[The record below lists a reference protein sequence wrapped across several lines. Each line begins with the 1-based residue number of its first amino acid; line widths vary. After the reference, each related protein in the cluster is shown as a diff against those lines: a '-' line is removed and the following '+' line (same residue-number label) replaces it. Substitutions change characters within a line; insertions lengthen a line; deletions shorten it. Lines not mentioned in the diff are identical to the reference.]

1 MSPVDLRQLILSVVA
16 DHQSLAS
23 MVNLKLSS
31 DVPNEFFIHRVDIEI
46 LRRVIENLLSN
57 ALKYSTEESTI
68 TVRLAYLES
77 NGHHPQIQVFDSG
90 PGIDPEYRDLI
101 FDKFAITNLKRAG
114 VPQTGIGLA
123 FSRRAIE
130 AHGGKLYVTNNQ
142 PHGSIFTIELY
153 SSAE

>member
-1 MSPVDLRQLILSVVA
+1 MSQD
-16 DHQSLAS
+16 
-23 MVNLKLSS
+23 
-31 DVPNEFFIHRVDIEI
+31 
-46 LRRVIENLLSN
+46 
-57 ALKYSTEESTI
+57 
-68 TVRLAYLES
+68 
-77 NGHHPQIQVFDSG
+77 
-90 PGIDPEYRDLI
+90 I

-130 AHGGKLYVTNNQ
+130 AHGGKLYVTDNQ